1 MISENKDS
9 NEKQIKNPFK
19 ETINIFTFEQNNEID
34 DKEKNNKE
42 INENDEFKNKNLFE
56 DNNLIDSDI
65 LEDKKFEQ
73 VQKFKKKNKVKN
85 PFINEDE
92 IKNENEENNLL
103 YSSDDEYNIDI
114 IEQNNKEK
122 STKIDTNELNSNIK
136 NLNLS
141 EIEN

>member
-56 DNNLIDSDI
+56 ENNLIESDI

>member
-1 MISENKDS
+1 VISENKDS